1 MGVCNCKMLV
11 LFKMLDLLFR
21 MKFKK
26 TYNNPLYSSIFK
38 KSPILCHVIS
48 KKYHCSAC

>member
-1 MGVCNCKMLV
+1 MSVCNGKMLV

-26 TYNNPLYSSIFK
+26 KTYNNPLYSSVF
-38 KSPILCHVIS
+38 
-48 KKYHCSAC
+48 